1 MRRGEAL
8 PPVVR
13 TVAQENISLYAH
25 ASGDHNPIHLDEE
38 FAARSQFGRIVA
50 HGMLVLAYVSEMM
63 ALAFGRRWL
72 ESGQLS
78 VHFRAPV
85 YPGDTVSTFGEVVE
99 AVESD
104 GAIRLR
110 CSVGCRRQGG
120 DEVINGEAWVTM
132 PGENGEVA

>member
-50 HGMLVLAYVSEMM
+50 HGMLVLAYVFRDDGTG
-63 ALAFGRRWL
+63 L
-72 ESGQLS
+72 
-78 VHFRAPV
+78 RAPL
-85 YPGDTVSTFGEVVE
+85 
-99 AVESD
+99 A
-104 GAIRLR
+104 
-110 CSVGCRRQGG
+110 
-120 DEVINGEAWVTM
+120 
-132 PGENGEVA
+132 